1 MRISDWSS
9 DVCSSDLIAE
19 GNDNYETFLRFA
31 QTAVDSADPL
41 NFAAAASAQ
50 HPILMLEV
58 RGDAVVPNCTI
69 AGDAN
74 CPATD
79 TIPVSGYLSGADP
92 LARLLGL
99 DFVPGP
105 AQTDEIGRAH
115 V

>member
-69 AGDAN
+69 AGDVN
-74 CPATD
+74 CPASD
-79 TIPVSGYLSGADP
+79 TILVSGYLRSAEHP
-92 LARLLGL
+92 SALLSL
-99 DFVPGP
+99 MRISYAVFCLK
-105 AQTDEIGRAH
+105 QK
-115 V
+115 